1 MKQKLVIRTNVKP
14 VAAAQSVS
22 YDWHW
27 RRIWAVLLSFV
38 VIIGAGAYAL
48 QLSVNA
54 DEAQEVQV
62 ASLDEAQLAMAY
74 NGTEAINRN
83 AGEAYNEEADPAAE
97 ALNDSATDHQTE
109 TISQDVTKAY
119 SEEHETAV
127 AHDELLA
134 ADEIT
139 ETILVNIEEA
149 YSEELRSAT
158 AETPPL
164 SDDNIRETLPIDVS
178 EADEAEP
185 SSTTEV
191 VSQKQFAQDANVA
204 NVALGAK
211 IDTGKISRAVLTTR
225 VVDKEPVDVLKSDVS
240 NTQFNE
246 KIYFFTEVKNLQGN
260 IIHHLWYYQD
270 VLQADIALTISAA
283 RYRTYSLKHIHL
295 QQTGDWRVEAVTEN
309 GDLLAKKEFRIHAA
323 KP

>member
-22 YDWHW
+22 YEWHW

-38 VIIGAGAYAL
+38 VVVGAGMYAL
-48 QLSVNA
+48 QISVNA
-54 DEAQEVQV
+54 DEAQELKI
-62 ASLDEAQLAMAY
+62 ASLDETQLAMED
-74 NGTEAINRN
+74 NGTDAISLDIRKSYKEDNI
-83 AGEAYNEEADPAAE
+83 APELIDTEQ
-97 ALNDSATDHQTE
+97 DHQVE
-109 TISQDVTKAY
+109 FISLDVTKAY
-119 SEEHETAV
+119 SEEQDGAV
-127 AHDELLA
+127 SHNELLA

-139 ETILVNIEEA
+139 ETILVNIEDA
-149 YSEELRSAT
+149 YSEEQQSVAT
-158 AETPPL
+158 QTATQQRF
-164 SDDNIRETLPIDVS
+164 DDDITESIAVDVT
-178 EADEAEP
+178 EAYDEEP

-270 VLQADIALTISAA
+270 VLQADITLTISAA
-283 RYRTYSLKHIHL
+283 RYRTYSLKHIDQ